1 MTRKRT
7 AKSPQTDSKPASPTG
22 AELYQ
27 RMVRRLAAQNATI
40 RRMRKELKASS
51 TIKESDLSEWK
62 RKIEV
67 AEEAINLHQ
76 EEMSRLRELLD
87 QTTKQDTDPTWSSP

>member
-1 MTRKRT
+1 
-7 AKSPQTDSKPASPTG
+7 
-22 AELYQ
+22 
-27 RMVRRLAAQNATI
+27 MVRRLAAQNATI